1 MEPFRIGNE
10 CPVHSIA
17 GNLPWE
23 PSDFHMKRK
32 GLAASCG
39 ESIRAD
45 WTGLGAC
52 PSVRPG
58 SEGAAGA
65 ASGSGASYCDPYSG
79 IQQDGSGGSPPA
91 PRLGMKSGNPLR
103 QAVCASPDVRFAEQE
118 IDRGVQRVGDADEC
132 GVVGSLRWAT

>member
-10 CPVHSIA
+10 CPVHPIA

-45 WTGLGAC
+45 WTGRALARPCGPDRRGQLGR
-52 PSVRPG
+52 RPVPG
-58 SEGAAGA
+58 
-65 ASGSGASYCDPYSG
+65 
-79 IQQDGSGGSPPA
+79 
-91 PRLGMKSGNPLR
+91 LR
-103 QAVCASPDVRFAEQE
+103 TAIITLFNE
-118 IDRGVQRVGDADEC
+118 IDILEKYCFPLLPFTPHA
-132 GVVGSLRWAT
+132 

>member
-1 MEPFRIGNE
+1 MGVGPFRIGNE

-45 WTGLGAC
+45 WTGRALARPCGPDRRGQPGRRAV
-52 PSVRPG
+52 PGLRTANRTAGFSRAVR
-58 SEGAAGA
+58 EALTLAH
-65 ASGSGASYCDPYSG
+65 
-79 IQQDGSGGSPPA
+79 GG
-91 PRLGMKSGNPLR
+91 G
-103 QAVCASPDVRFAEQE
+103 
-118 IDRGVQRVGDADEC
+118 
-132 GVVGSLRWAT
+132 

>member
-45 WTGLGAC
+45 WTGWALARPCGPDRRGQLGR
-52 PSVRPG
+52 RPVPGLRTAIRTAG
-58 SEGAAGA
+58 SSRTDREAR
-65 ASGSGASYCDPYSG
+65 
-79 IQQDGSGGSPPA
+79 
-91 PRLGMKSGNPLR
+91 RLR
-103 QAVCASPDVRFAEQE
+103 
-118 IDRGVQRVGDADEC
+118 RGWG
-132 GVVGSLRWAT
+132 